1 MSPTAKARQSQM
13 KKTHDRLRTAK
24 VRELNVTAVREMKGN
39 RNVSRC
45 QCPHCGCFVAN
56 MDEHCC

>member
-24 VRELNVTAVREMKGN
+24 VRSVHIDAVREIKGT
-39 RNVSRC
+39 RTVSRC
-45 QCPHCGCFVAN
+45 QCPYCGCLVAN
-56 MDEHCC
+56 KDEHCC